1 MKRFLFILGIVILAI
16 LVFTWGLVAGTM
28 LDWFQLMT
36 ETSFFE
42 NEAISTANTFTVV
55 QMLDK
60 NEIDEAKASL
70 NLTLDTQIMSVSM
83 LMSACDNK
91 KSRRMANGILAR
103 IARHREKYPVHATV
117 EGADEVIQ
125 EYLEKALQEVEKRQ
139 KTEPT
144 NPPGPE

>member
-1 MKRFLFILGIVILAI
+1 MKRFLFILGIVILVV

-28 LDWFQLMT
+28 LNYFQLMT

-70 NLTLDTQIMSVSM
+70 SLTLDNQIMTVAM
-83 LMSACDNK
+83 LMSACDNE
-91 KSRRMANGILAR
+91 KSKRMANGILAR
-103 IARHREKYPVHATV
+103 IARHREKYPVHSIV

-144 NPPGPE
+144 YPSDSE

>member
-1 MKRFLFILGIVILAI
+1 MKRFLFILGIVILAV
-16 LVFTWGLVAGTM
+16 LVFTWGLVAGTA
-28 LDWFQLMT
+28 LDFFQSMT

-42 NEAISTANTFTVV
+42 NEAVSTATNFMVV

-103 IARHREKYPVHATV
+103 IARHREKYPAHSIAD
-117 EGADEVIQ
+117 GADEVIQ
-125 EYLEKALQEVEKRQ
+125 EYLEKALWEVEKRQ
-139 KTEPT
+139 KTALL
-144 NPPGPE
+144 PESED

>member
-1 MKRFLFILGIVILAI
+1 MKRFLFILGIVILAV
-16 LVFTWGLVAGTM
+16 LVFTWGLVLGTM
-28 LDWFQLMT
+28 LDFYQLMT

-42 NEAISTANTFTVV
+42 NEAVSTANTFRVV

-70 NLTLDTQIMSVSM
+70 SLTLDSQIMTVSM

-91 KSRRMANGILAR
+91 KSRRMAKGILAR
-103 IARHREKYPVHATV
+103 IARHREKYPVHSTV
-117 EGADEVIQ
+117 EGVDDLVQ
-125 EYLEKALQEVEKRQ
+125 ECLEKALQEVEKRQ

-144 NPPGPE
+144 NLPDSE